1 MAVTLDTFELYRHF
15 FYDQQQ
21 TPNPYQSYS
30 NHAMDALKYRIDQA
44 LFEEYAPELFEAYA
58 PSKQFVEEILDDSQ
72 PFSKPVSKDSD
83 ADGNEPGV
91 FILRSCG

>member
-1 MAVTLDTFELYRHF
+1 MAIALNTFELYRQF

-30 NHAMDALKYRIDQA
+30 NHAMDALEYRIDQA
-44 LFEEYAPELFEAYA
+44 LFEAYA

-72 PFSKPVSKDSD
+72 PFSKSVSKDSD